1 MDAKKFA
8 LGTVAGGVT
17 YFLLGW
23 LIYGVVLV
31 KFMDANMGS
40 ATGVMK
46 ETPDFLWL
54 IIGNLAWGALL
65 TWIFLRWAGIKTFG
79 AGAQA
84 GLVLGLIMALAYDS
98 MMYGTTNVM
107 NMTGMLADVVVT
119 TVMSA
124 VAGGVV
130 GWVLGMGA
138 KS

>member
-65 TWIFLRWAGIKTFG
+65 T
-79 AGAQA
+79 
-84 GLVLGLIMALAYDS
+84 
-98 MMYGTTNVM
+98 
-107 NMTGMLADVVVT
+107 
-119 TVMSA
+119 
-124 VAGGVV
+124 
-130 GWVLGMGA
+130 
-138 KS
+138 

>member
-8 LGTVAGGVT
+8 LGTVAGGVA

-23 LIYGVVLV
+23 LIYGVALA
-31 KFMDANMGS
+31 KFFDDNSGS

-84 GLVLGLIMALAYDS
+84 GLVLGLLMTLAFDS
-98 MMYGTTNVM
+98 MMYATSNVM
-107 NMTGMLADVVVT
+107 NMTGMLTDVVVG

-130 GWVLGMGA
+130 GAVLGMG